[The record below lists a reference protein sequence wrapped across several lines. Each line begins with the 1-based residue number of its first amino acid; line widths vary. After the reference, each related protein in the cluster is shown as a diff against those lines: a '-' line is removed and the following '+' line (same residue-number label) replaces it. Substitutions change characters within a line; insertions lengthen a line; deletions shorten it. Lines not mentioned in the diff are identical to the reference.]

1 MQLEMTKLVR
11 RFCSMRHVNSPVEAL
26 DSRWNTLLTATVL
39 LMAMAMA
46 GCQGLSR
53 LSPDTSPANPL
64 FTISGSVSPAANG
77 TGVTVTLSGAAGA
90 TTTADSSG
98 NYSFTGLAKG
108 SYAVTPSKSG
118 LSFSPASSPVT
129 VSGANVSA
137 VNFTAASTG
146 SPTTYSISGTVSPA
160 ANGSGA
166 TVTLSGAAS
175 ATTTANSSGNYAFT
189 GLANGSYAV
198 TPGKSGFSF
207 SPASSPV
214 SVSGASV
221 SAVNF
226 TAASTGS
233 PTTYSISGT
242 VSPAANGSGA
252 TITLSGAA
260 SATTT
265 ANSSG
270 NYAFTGLANGS
281 YAVTPGKSG
290 FSFSPSSLPVSVS
303 GANVSAVN
311 FTAASTGSPT
321 TYSIS
326 GTVSPAANGSGATI
340 TLSGAASAT
349 TTANSSGS
357 YAFTGLAN
365 GSYAVTPGKSGFSF
379 SPSSSPVTVS
389 GANVSAVNF
398 TAASTGSPTTYGI
411 SGTVSPAATGV
422 TVTLRGAASATT
434 TTNSSGNYSFTGLT
448 NGAYAVTPNK
458 SGLTFSPPNSSA
470 TVSGANVTGV
480 NFSDYSGPV
489 VIVSPG
495 TPIQTVVAAN
505 PPGTTFVLQPGIYR
519 LQAHIVPK
527 TGDSFI
533 GQTACAPP
541 ATTCPA
547 ILSGSEVI
555 GPLATFNGTNYQVTG
570 QTQQGEVSLSNSV
583 CVPGYLA
590 CNLPEDLFFDGVP
603 YQHLYANSL
612 PAIGAGQWWFD
623 YATHTI
629 YFHDNPAGHTVE
641 TSVLDTAFDSL
652 ANNVTIQYLT
662 VEEFANPLLRA
673 GIEPTVGN
681 ASSSWSVN
689 WVVKD
694 CELFDNHGAGVRVVF
709 GTQVY
714 NSYIHN
720 NGTIGINGTTAS
732 MTPSGII
739 IQGNTISNNNYA
751 NMLPASGSG
760 GIKLGYTANAV
771 VRGNTISNNGGAGI
785 HFDTSSANPLVDGN
799 IVTGNYGGNGFGF
812 EISLQSA
819 TVRNN
824 VFLNNALAGPVPA
837 ASAAVGSYAST
848 GLNAYCNVVEVPNV
862 AGTVGMIVM
871 GSDRGY
877 NANPPYQYL
886 TSTGNDFHHNTVI
899 WESGANATVGYALND
914 AAHQPNFF
922 ADNTP
927 PDNNTYHLP
936 SLSDANFV
944 YDNNDTQDNTSK
956 TFSEYQAAGAD
967 IHGSADTNNTSG
979 YPTVTITSPADQS
992 SVTGSVTIAATASDA
1007 SGISKVEFYVDWNL
1021 QETVNASP
1029 YSFDWTNGSSGTHT
1043 LAAMAY
1049 SEAGIRSC
1057 HAVTVTKQ

>member
-1 MQLEMTKLVR
+1 MFAQSPWFFLSKRAATLALIVLCAAAV
-11 RFCSMRHVNSPVEAL
+11 CSA
-26 DSRWNTLLTATVL
+26 ATVNIQPGDNIPSIV
-39 LMAMAMA
+39 A
-46 GCQGLSR
+46 SN
-53 LSPDTSPANPL
+53 PA
-64 FTISGSVSPAANG
+64 
-77 TGVTVTLSGAAGA
+77 
-90 TTTADSSG
+90 
-98 NYSFTGLAKG
+98 
-108 SYAVTPSKSG
+108 
-118 LSFSPASSPVT
+118 
-129 VSGANVSA
+129 
-137 VNFTAASTG
+137 
-146 SPTTYSISGTVSPA
+146 
-160 ANGSGA
+160 
-166 TVTLSGAAS
+166 
-175 ATTTANSSGNYAFT
+175 
-189 GLANGSYAV
+189 
-198 TPGKSGFSF
+198 
-207 SPASSPV
+207 
-214 SVSGASV
+214 
-221 SAVNF
+221 
-226 TAASTGS
+226 
-233 PTTYSISGT
+233 
-242 VSPAANGSGA
+242 
-252 TITLSGAA
+252 
-260 SATTT
+260 
-265 ANSSG
+265 
-270 NYAFTGLANGS
+270 
-281 YAVTPGKSG
+281 
-290 FSFSPSSLPVSVS
+290 
-303 GANVSAVN
+303 
-311 FTAASTGSPT
+311 
-321 TYSIS
+321 
-326 GTVSPAANGSGATI
+326 
-340 TLSGAASAT
+340 
-349 TTANSSGS
+349 
-357 YAFTGLAN
+357 
-365 GSYAVTPGKSGFSF
+365 
-379 SPSSSPVTVS
+379 
-389 GANVSAVNF
+389 
-398 TAASTGSPTTYGI
+398 
-411 SGTVSPAATGV
+411 
-422 TVTLRGAASATT
+422 
-434 TTNSSGNYSFTGLT
+434 
-448 NGAYAVTPNK
+448 
-458 SGLTFSPPNSSA
+458 
-470 TVSGANVTGV
+470 
-480 NFSDYSGPV
+480 
-489 VIVSPG
+489 
-495 TPIQTVVAAN
+495 
-505 PPGTTFVLQPGIYR
+505 GTTFVIYPGTYR

-527 TGDSFI
+527 TGDSFV

-541 ATTCPA
+541 ASKCPA
-547 ILSGSEVI
+547 ILSGSKVI
-555 GPLATFNGTNYQVTG
+555 GSLATFNGTNYQVTG

-629 YFHDNPAGHTVE
+629 YFHDNPAGHIVE

-760 GIKLGYTANAV
+760 GIKLGYTAKAV
-771 VRGNTISNNGGAGI
+771 IRGNTISNNGGAGI
-785 HFDTSSANPLVDGN
+785 HFDSSSSSPLVDSN

-824 VFLNNALAGPVPA
+824 VFANNAIQGIVPA
-837 ASAAVGSYAST
+837 ASAAVGSYAAT
-848 GLNAYCNVVEVPNV
+848 GLNAYCNVVEIPN
-862 AGTVGMIVM
+862 AARTVGMIVM

-877 NANPPYQYL
+877 NAYSPYQYL

-899 WESGANATVGYALND
+899 WESGASAPVGYAQND

-922 ADNTP
+922 ADNTT

-944 YDNNDTQDNTSK
+944 YDNNNSQENSHK

-1029 YSFDWTNGSSGTHT
+1029 YSFDWTNGTSGTHT

>member
-1 MQLEMTKLVR
+1 MFAQSPWFFLSKRAATLALIVLCAAAV
-11 RFCSMRHVNSPVEAL
+11 CSA
-26 DSRWNTLLTATVL
+26 ATVNIQPGDNIPSIV
-39 LMAMAMA
+39 A
-46 GCQGLSR
+46 SN
-53 LSPDTSPANPL
+53 PA
-64 FTISGSVSPAANG
+64 
-77 TGVTVTLSGAAGA
+77 
-90 TTTADSSG
+90 
-98 NYSFTGLAKG
+98 
-108 SYAVTPSKSG
+108 
-118 LSFSPASSPVT
+118 
-129 VSGANVSA
+129 
-137 VNFTAASTG
+137 
-146 SPTTYSISGTVSPA
+146 
-160 ANGSGA
+160 
-166 TVTLSGAAS
+166 
-175 ATTTANSSGNYAFT
+175 
-189 GLANGSYAV
+189 
-198 TPGKSGFSF
+198 
-207 SPASSPV
+207 
-214 SVSGASV
+214 
-221 SAVNF
+221 
-226 TAASTGS
+226 
-233 PTTYSISGT
+233 
-242 VSPAANGSGA
+242 
-252 TITLSGAA
+252 
-260 SATTT
+260 
-265 ANSSG
+265 
-270 NYAFTGLANGS
+270 
-281 YAVTPGKSG
+281 
-290 FSFSPSSLPVSVS
+290 
-303 GANVSAVN
+303 
-311 FTAASTGSPT
+311 
-321 TYSIS
+321 
-326 GTVSPAANGSGATI
+326 
-340 TLSGAASAT
+340 
-349 TTANSSGS
+349 
-357 YAFTGLAN
+357 
-365 GSYAVTPGKSGFSF
+365 
-379 SPSSSPVTVS
+379 
-389 GANVSAVNF
+389 
-398 TAASTGSPTTYGI
+398 
-411 SGTVSPAATGV
+411 
-422 TVTLRGAASATT
+422 
-434 TTNSSGNYSFTGLT
+434 
-448 NGAYAVTPNK
+448 
-458 SGLTFSPPNSSA
+458 
-470 TVSGANVTGV
+470 
-480 NFSDYSGPV
+480 
-489 VIVSPG
+489 
-495 TPIQTVVAAN
+495 
-505 PPGTTFVLQPGIYR
+505 GTTFVIYPGTYR

-527 TGDSFI
+527 TGDSFV

-541 ATTCPA
+541 ASKCPA
-547 ILSGSEVI
+547 ILSGSKVI
-555 GPLATFNGTNYQVTG
+555 GSLATFNGTNYQVTG

-629 YFHDNPAGHTVE
+629 YFHDNPAGHIVE

-689 WVVKD
+689 WVIKD

-760 GIKLGYTANAV
+760 GIKLGYTAKAV
-771 VRGNTISNNGGAGI
+771 IRGNTISNNGGAGI
-785 HFDTSSANPLVDGN
+785 HFDSSSSSPLVDSN

-824 VFLNNALAGPVPA
+824 VFANNAIQGIVPA
-837 ASAAVGSYAST
+837 ASAAVGSYAAT
-848 GLNAYCNVVEVPNV
+848 GLNAYCNVVEIPN
-862 AGTVGMIVM
+862 AARTVGMIVM

-877 NANPPYQYL
+877 NAYSPYQYL

-899 WESGANATVGYALND
+899 WESGASAPVGYAQND

-922 ADNTP
+922 ADNTT

-944 YDNNDTQDNTSK
+944 YDNNNSQENSHK

-1029 YSFDWTNGSSGTHT
+1029 YSFDWTNGTSGTHT

>member
-1 MQLEMTKLVR
+1 MFAQSPWFFLSKRAATLALIVLCAAAV
-11 RFCSMRHVNSPVEAL
+11 CSA
-26 DSRWNTLLTATVL
+26 ATVNIQPGDNIPSIV
-39 LMAMAMA
+39 A
-46 GCQGLSR
+46 SN
-53 LSPDTSPANPL
+53 PA
-64 FTISGSVSPAANG
+64 
-77 TGVTVTLSGAAGA
+77 
-90 TTTADSSG
+90 
-98 NYSFTGLAKG
+98 
-108 SYAVTPSKSG
+108 
-118 LSFSPASSPVT
+118 
-129 VSGANVSA
+129 
-137 VNFTAASTG
+137 
-146 SPTTYSISGTVSPA
+146 
-160 ANGSGA
+160 
-166 TVTLSGAAS
+166 
-175 ATTTANSSGNYAFT
+175 
-189 GLANGSYAV
+189 
-198 TPGKSGFSF
+198 
-207 SPASSPV
+207 
-214 SVSGASV
+214 
-221 SAVNF
+221 
-226 TAASTGS
+226 
-233 PTTYSISGT
+233 
-242 VSPAANGSGA
+242 
-252 TITLSGAA
+252 
-260 SATTT
+260 
-265 ANSSG
+265 
-270 NYAFTGLANGS
+270 
-281 YAVTPGKSG
+281 
-290 FSFSPSSLPVSVS
+290 
-303 GANVSAVN
+303 
-311 FTAASTGSPT
+311 
-321 TYSIS
+321 
-326 GTVSPAANGSGATI
+326 
-340 TLSGAASAT
+340 
-349 TTANSSGS
+349 
-357 YAFTGLAN
+357 
-365 GSYAVTPGKSGFSF
+365 
-379 SPSSSPVTVS
+379 
-389 GANVSAVNF
+389 
-398 TAASTGSPTTYGI
+398 
-411 SGTVSPAATGV
+411 
-422 TVTLRGAASATT
+422 
-434 TTNSSGNYSFTGLT
+434 
-448 NGAYAVTPNK
+448 
-458 SGLTFSPPNSSA
+458 
-470 TVSGANVTGV
+470 
-480 NFSDYSGPV
+480 
-489 VIVSPG
+489 
-495 TPIQTVVAAN
+495 
-505 PPGTTFVLQPGIYR
+505 GTTFVIYPGTYR

-527 TGDSFI
+527 TGDSFV

-541 ATTCPA
+541 ASKCPA
-547 ILSGSEVI
+547 ILSGSKVI
-555 GPLATFNGTNYQVTG
+555 GSLATFNGTNYQVTG

-760 GIKLGYTANAV
+760 GIKLGYTAKAV
-771 VRGNTISNNGGAGI
+771 IRGNTISNNGGAGI
-785 HFDTSSANPLVDGN
+785 HFDSSSSSPLVDSN

-824 VFLNNALAGPVPA
+824 VFANNAIQGIVPA
-837 ASAAVGSYAST
+837 ASAAVGSYAAT
-848 GLNAYCNVVEVPNV
+848 GLNAYCNVVEIPN
-862 AGTVGMIVM
+862 AARTVGMIVM

-877 NANPPYQYL
+877 NAYSPYQYL

-899 WESGANATVGYALND
+899 WESGASAPVGYAQND

-922 ADNTP
+922 ADNTT

-944 YDNNDTQDNTSK
+944 YDNNNSQENSHK

-992 SVTGSVTIAATASDA
+992 SVTSPVTIAATASDA

-1029 YSFDWTNGSSGTHT
+1029 YSFDWTNGTSGTHT

>member
-1 MQLEMTKLVR
+1 MFAQSPWFFLSKRAATLALIVLCAAAV
-11 RFCSMRHVNSPVEAL
+11 CSA
-26 DSRWNTLLTATVL
+26 ATVNIQPGDNIPSIV
-39 LMAMAMA
+39 A
-46 GCQGLSR
+46 SN
-53 LSPDTSPANPL
+53 PA
-64 FTISGSVSPAANG
+64 
-77 TGVTVTLSGAAGA
+77 
-90 TTTADSSG
+90 
-98 NYSFTGLAKG
+98 
-108 SYAVTPSKSG
+108 
-118 LSFSPASSPVT
+118 
-129 VSGANVSA
+129 
-137 VNFTAASTG
+137 
-146 SPTTYSISGTVSPA
+146 
-160 ANGSGA
+160 
-166 TVTLSGAAS
+166 
-175 ATTTANSSGNYAFT
+175 
-189 GLANGSYAV
+189 
-198 TPGKSGFSF
+198 
-207 SPASSPV
+207 
-214 SVSGASV
+214 
-221 SAVNF
+221 
-226 TAASTGS
+226 
-233 PTTYSISGT
+233 
-242 VSPAANGSGA
+242 
-252 TITLSGAA
+252 
-260 SATTT
+260 
-265 ANSSG
+265 
-270 NYAFTGLANGS
+270 
-281 YAVTPGKSG
+281 
-290 FSFSPSSLPVSVS
+290 
-303 GANVSAVN
+303 
-311 FTAASTGSPT
+311 
-321 TYSIS
+321 
-326 GTVSPAANGSGATI
+326 
-340 TLSGAASAT
+340 
-349 TTANSSGS
+349 
-357 YAFTGLAN
+357 
-365 GSYAVTPGKSGFSF
+365 
-379 SPSSSPVTVS
+379 
-389 GANVSAVNF
+389 
-398 TAASTGSPTTYGI
+398 
-411 SGTVSPAATGV
+411 
-422 TVTLRGAASATT
+422 
-434 TTNSSGNYSFTGLT
+434 
-448 NGAYAVTPNK
+448 
-458 SGLTFSPPNSSA
+458 
-470 TVSGANVTGV
+470 
-480 NFSDYSGPV
+480 
-489 VIVSPG
+489 
-495 TPIQTVVAAN
+495 
-505 PPGTTFVLQPGIYR
+505 GTTFVIYPGTYR

-527 TGDSFI
+527 TGDSFV

-541 ATTCPA
+541 ASKCPA
-547 ILSGSEVI
+547 ILSGSKVI
-555 GPLATFNGTNYQVTG
+555 GSLATFNGTNYQVTG

-689 WVVKD
+689 WVIKD

-760 GIKLGYTANAV
+760 GIKLGYTAKAV
-771 VRGNTISNNGGAGI
+771 IRGNTISNNGGAGI
-785 HFDTSSANPLVDGN
+785 HFDSSSSSPLVDSN

-824 VFLNNALAGPVPA
+824 VFANNAIQGIVPA
-837 ASAAVGSYAST
+837 ASAAVGSYAAT
-848 GLNAYCNVVEVPNV
+848 GLNAYCNVVEIPN
-862 AGTVGMIVM
+862 AARTVGMIVM

-877 NANPPYQYL
+877 NAYSPYQYL

-899 WESGANATVGYALND
+899 WESGASAPVGYAQND

-922 ADNTP
+922 ADNTT

-944 YDNNDTQDNTSK
+944 YDNNNSQENSHK

-1029 YSFDWTNGSSGTHT
+1029 YSFDWTNGTSGTHT

>member
-1 MQLEMTKLVR
+1 MFAQSPWFFLSKRAATLALIVLCAAAV
-11 RFCSMRHVNSPVEAL
+11 CSA
-26 DSRWNTLLTATVL
+26 ATVNIQPGDNIPSIV
-39 LMAMAMA
+39 A
-46 GCQGLSR
+46 SN
-53 LSPDTSPANPL
+53 PA
-64 FTISGSVSPAANG
+64 
-77 TGVTVTLSGAAGA
+77 
-90 TTTADSSG
+90 
-98 NYSFTGLAKG
+98 
-108 SYAVTPSKSG
+108 
-118 LSFSPASSPVT
+118 
-129 VSGANVSA
+129 
-137 VNFTAASTG
+137 
-146 SPTTYSISGTVSPA
+146 
-160 ANGSGA
+160 
-166 TVTLSGAAS
+166 
-175 ATTTANSSGNYAFT
+175 
-189 GLANGSYAV
+189 
-198 TPGKSGFSF
+198 
-207 SPASSPV
+207 
-214 SVSGASV
+214 
-221 SAVNF
+221 
-226 TAASTGS
+226 
-233 PTTYSISGT
+233 
-242 VSPAANGSGA
+242 
-252 TITLSGAA
+252 
-260 SATTT
+260 
-265 ANSSG
+265 
-270 NYAFTGLANGS
+270 
-281 YAVTPGKSG
+281 
-290 FSFSPSSLPVSVS
+290 
-303 GANVSAVN
+303 
-311 FTAASTGSPT
+311 
-321 TYSIS
+321 
-326 GTVSPAANGSGATI
+326 
-340 TLSGAASAT
+340 
-349 TTANSSGS
+349 
-357 YAFTGLAN
+357 
-365 GSYAVTPGKSGFSF
+365 
-379 SPSSSPVTVS
+379 
-389 GANVSAVNF
+389 
-398 TAASTGSPTTYGI
+398 
-411 SGTVSPAATGV
+411 
-422 TVTLRGAASATT
+422 
-434 TTNSSGNYSFTGLT
+434 
-448 NGAYAVTPNK
+448 
-458 SGLTFSPPNSSA
+458 
-470 TVSGANVTGV
+470 
-480 NFSDYSGPV
+480 
-489 VIVSPG
+489 
-495 TPIQTVVAAN
+495 
-505 PPGTTFVLQPGIYR
+505 GTTFVIYPGTYR

-527 TGDSFI
+527 TGDSFV

-541 ATTCPA
+541 ASKCPA
-547 ILSGSEVI
+547 ILSGSKVI
-555 GPLATFNGTNYQVTG
+555 GSLATFNGTNYQVTG

-760 GIKLGYTANAV
+760 GIKLGYTAKAV
-771 VRGNTISNNGGAGI
+771 IRGNTISNNGGAGI
-785 HFDTSSANPLVDGN
+785 HFDSSSSSPLVDSN

-824 VFLNNALAGPVPA
+824 VFANNAIQGIVPA
-837 ASAAVGSYAST
+837 ASAAVGSYAAT
-848 GLNAYCNVVEVPNV
+848 GLNAYCNVVEIPN
-862 AGTVGMIVM
+862 AARTVGMIVM

-877 NANPPYQYL
+877 NAYSPYQYL

-899 WESGANATVGYALND
+899 WESGASAPVGYAQND

-922 ADNTP
+922 ADNTT

-944 YDNNDTQDNTSK
+944 YDNNNSQENSHK

-1029 YSFDWTNGSSGTHT
+1029 YSFDWTNGTSGTHT